1 MQYRQT
7 YIQTGSNLGDRSRQL
22 EIAMQAITAI
32 PATLLKASSVY
43 ETAPWGLTDQPAFLN
58 QVLHV
63 ETLLD
68 PHSLMEALLSIEN
81 EMGRIRTEKMGPR
94 MIDLDILFYDELIVE
109 TESLQLPHPLIA
121 TRRFV
126 LEPLCEINPNLLHP
140 IHKKTVATL
149 LLNCTDTLPVNKIIS
164 QPFAAQ
170 VSA

>member
-1 MQYRQT
+1 MQYHQA
-7 YIQTGSNLGDRSRQL
+7 YLQTGSNLGDRCRHL
-22 EIAMQAITAI
+22 ETAIQAITAI

-68 PHSLMEALLSIEN
+68 PHSFMEALLNIEK

-94 MIDLDILFYDELIVE
+94 IIDLDILFYDELIIQ
-109 TESLQLPHPLIA
+109 TKSLQIPHPLIA

-140 IHKKTVATL
+140 VHEETVATL
-149 LLNCTDTLPVNKIIS
+149 LLNCLDTLPVNKIIS
-164 QPFAAQ
+164 QPIPA
-170 VSA
+170 